1 MKKDYTEEIELYKD
15 LCYTCNHYLISN
27 FTGSEFSE
35 QLLSS
40 VEKIKEVVIP
50 NTKAGLQGAMQGYY
64 DILREISNIP
74 KYSLIELNEILF
86 KKYGKNLDTEILKLR
101 IDNITKRQKII
112 NDSEYYIIEE
122 IVNELSQ
129 TNPTS
134 EKITLYNRMLTF
146 YTKK

>member
-1 MKKDYTEEIELYKD
+1 
-15 LCYTCNHYLISN
+15 
-27 FTGSEFSE
+27 
-35 QLLSS
+35 
-40 VEKIKEVVIP
+40 
-50 NTKAGLQGAMQGYY
+50 MQGYY
-64 DILREISNIP
+64 DILREINNIP
-74 KYSLIELNEILF
+74 KDNLIELNEILF

-101 IDNITKRQKII
+101 TDNITKRQKII

>member
-1 MKKDYTEEIELYKD
+1 MKKDYTEEIAFYKD

-27 FTGSEFSE
+27 FAGSEFSE

-40 VEKIKEVVIP
+40 VKKIKEVVIP
-50 NTKAGLQGAMQGYY
+50 NTKAGLQGVMQGYY
-64 DILREISNIP
+64 DILREINNIP
-74 KYSLIELNEILF
+74 KDNLKELNEILF

-101 IDNITKRQKII
+101 IDTITKRQKII

-122 IVNELSQ
+122 IVNELYQ

-134 EKITLYNRMLTF
+134 EKITLYNHMLTF
-146 YTKK
+146 YMKK